1 MLPLV
6 FTPATLVLLVGRG
19 PPFTKRR
26 ALLEE
31 SGLAL
36 TLREAL
42 PADADLD
49 AARLVFGAGLTEA
62 EGDALAAAARARRI
76 PVNIEDVP
84 HLCDVH
90 VPAMVRRGDLLLSV
104 STGGKAPAL
113 AARLRAELAARFG
126 EEWAARLDA
135 LAVERAALRE
145 GGEAPPEVMRA
156 LSRRIASA
164 GWI

>member
-6 FTPATLVLLVGRG
+6 FTPATPVLLVGRG
-19 PPFTKRR
+19 PAFAKRR
-26 ALLEE
+26 ALIEA

-36 TLREAL
+36 TIRDTL
-42 PADADLD
+42 PDAAELD
-49 AARLVFGAGLTEA
+49 AARLVFGAGLTEE
-62 EGDALAAAARARRI
+62 EGEALAAAARARRI

-113 AARLRAELAARFG
+113 AATLRAELAARFG
-126 EEWAARLDA
+126 EEWAARLEA
-135 LAVERAALRE
+135 LAAERAALRE
-145 GGEAPPEVMRA
+145 SGAAPPEVMRA